1 MDDRLMESN
10 FIIYQTENG
19 SVNVDVILKDET
31 IQIIQKGMSELF
43 KVNVPAISKRSNNT
57 YQDEELTIG
66 ATISKMEIVRK
77 EGNRYC

>member
-43 KVNVPAISKRSNNT
+43 KVNVPAISKRLNNT
-57 YQDEELTIG
+57 YQDEELSIG

>member
-31 IQIIQKGMSELF
+31 I
-43 KVNVPAISKRSNNT
+43 
-57 YQDEELTIG
+57 
-66 ATISKMEIVRK
+66 
-77 EGNRYC
+77 